1 MIPGS
6 SYTYIL
12 RLGYLGNQDTLVPQ
26 ILGMDTQKLLQNATS
41 IFYTQSGFMQA

>member
-12 RLGYLGNQDTLVPQ
+12 RLSYLGNQDTLVF
-26 ILGMDTQKLLQNATS
+26 LGGGEGGD
-41 IFYTQSGFMQA
+41 